1 MRGRYNYFQSNR
13 TQIKKRWLFNRCVA
27 TDGNQ
32 ASEKVSANE
41 YDLIMTDLLMPF
53 CSGLELVNKVRNDL
67 KLSTPIIV
75 LSRIGNEETIIE
87 AFQLGADDYISKPF
101 SPNELTIRVKRLL
114 IKR

>member
-1 MRGRYNYFQSNR
+1 
-13 TQIKKRWLFNRCVA
+13 
-27 TDGNQ
+27 
-32 ASEKVSANE
+32 
-41 YDLIMTDLLMPF
+41 MTDMLMPF

-101 SPNELTIRVKRLL
+101 SPNELSIREKRLL

>member
-1 MRGRYNYFQSNR
+1 
-13 TQIKKRWLFNRCVA
+13 
-27 TDGNQ
+27 
-32 ASEKVSANE
+32 
-41 YDLIMTDLLMPF
+41 MTDLLMPF

-101 SPNELTIRVKRLL
+101 SREDIERVLK
-114 IKR
+114 